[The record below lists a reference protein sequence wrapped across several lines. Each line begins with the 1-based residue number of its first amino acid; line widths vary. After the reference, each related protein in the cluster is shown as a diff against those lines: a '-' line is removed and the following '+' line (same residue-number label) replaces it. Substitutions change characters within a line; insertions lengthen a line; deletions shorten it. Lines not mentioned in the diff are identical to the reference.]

1 MVQVLA
7 VVLLLVVALVGSGG
21 QAAASSDAAADRACV
36 GQFTSETN
44 QIDGLRPVGQIVISP
59 AAQDPNFGNL
69 QSYVAVHCAVEI
81 LAKRYSI

>member
-1 MVQVLA
+1 MVRVLA
-7 VVLLLVVALVGSGG
+7 VVLLLVVALVGTGG

-36 GQFTSETN
+36 GQFTSDSS
-44 QIDGLRPVGQIVISP
+44 QIDGLRPVGETVISP

-69 QSYVAVHCAVEI
+69 QSYVAVRCDVGP

>member
-1 MVQVLA
+1 MVRVLA
-7 VVLLLVVALVGSGG
+7 VVLLLVVALVGTGG
-21 QAAASSDAAADRACV
+21 QAAASSDAAADRTCV
-36 GQFTSETN
+36 GQFTSDSS
-44 QIDGLRPVGQIVISP
+44 QIDGLRPVGETVISP